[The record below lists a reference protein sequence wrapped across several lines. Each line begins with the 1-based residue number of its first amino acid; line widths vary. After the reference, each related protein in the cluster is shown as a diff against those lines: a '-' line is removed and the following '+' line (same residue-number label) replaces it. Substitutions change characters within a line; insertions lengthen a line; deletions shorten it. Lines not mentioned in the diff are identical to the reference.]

1 MGKYVNEQGF
11 CVYSGFWWKLA
22 LPQVIIPVH
31 LAIFAAISAWAASRP
46 ASGWTT
52 VASGVPLGLLAW
64 TMFEYVLHRWL
75 LHHTRRPLFRKIFWN
90 GFHREHHMYPEMEDP
105 DPHGIHL
112 AITLP
117 IVAMLVGTVALT
129 TESGWGLVI
138 AAGWIFAYCVYEAL
152 HWLFHAGDPEK
163 GLGKLSPIKELWD
176 AHTVHHLYRA
186 NKNYG
191 FMTMFWDKCLGTYLP
206 LEQARA
212 KKGDGFHN
220 GHLGTGNEDEESQY
234 VMQRG
239 A

>member
-1 MGKYVNEQGF
+1 
-11 CVYSGFWWKLA
+11 
-22 LPQVIIPVH
+22 
-31 LAIFAAISAWAASRP
+31 
-46 ASGWTT
+46 
-52 VASGVPLGLLAW
+52 
-64 TMFEYVLHRWL
+64 
-75 LHHTRRPLFRKIFWN
+75 
-90 GFHREHHMYPEMEDP
+90 MYPEMEDP

-129 TESGWGLVI
+129 IESGWGLAI

-212 KKGDGFHN
+212 KKGDGSHN
-220 GHLGTGNEDEESQY
+220 GHREAVSEHEESRY
-234 VMQRG
+234 LMKTE